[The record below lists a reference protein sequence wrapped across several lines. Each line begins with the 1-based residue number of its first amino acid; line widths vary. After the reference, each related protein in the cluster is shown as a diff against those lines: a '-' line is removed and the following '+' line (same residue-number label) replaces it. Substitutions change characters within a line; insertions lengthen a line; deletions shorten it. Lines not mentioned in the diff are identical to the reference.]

1 MKKYFMSVAALAG
14 MMSLAACSS
23 DDIVSPA
30 DNDVQTI
37 KIAVASTGDKSTRSR
52 DLNSEE
58 PGQNIESVA
67 VVIRNKATNAVV
79 YQKVIPNWNTD
90 KVSSIY
96 TDNGHGR
103 ECTLKLEGA
112 DRLNAGE
119 YTITAVGYTA
129 ADFKDN
135 TNTIESATKGKVVAG
150 NFTAEVAD
158 GKAAQEAFAGESSI
172 NLLEN
177 HAAINTS
184 VTLHRQVAG
193 YYGYFT
199 SIPVEVNSKKVT
211 NVRLVARSKNMKLT
225 YGNFNSS
232 FTTTTT
238 NSDIMYVVNGSEPTI
253 TKDAKFNGSADNDA
267 YTVYNIKVAEWFTQG
282 DMNNDGILDE
292 KDALTTKDG
301 KEGWTNALAAKG
313 YKTYQKGTIFA
324 GGFAVPFA
332 ATADATLE
340 LQLLDETGEI
350 LKSWTVAMATAQPT
364 GKGVDGV
371 DLTVPETAQNFSFFR
386 NHMYTLGKK
395 VDNTDKPGTTTPD
408 EPEPLDKSQSMIL
421 RVNDNWEVINRMTI
435 GD

>member
-1 MKKYFMSVAALAG
+1 MSVAALAG

-58 PGQNIESVA
+58 PAQNIENVA
-67 VVIRNKATNAVV
+67 VVIRDKANTVV
-79 YQKVIPNWNTD
+79 YQTIINDWDTKSKP
-90 KVSSIY
+90 Y

-103 ECTLKLEGA
+103 EYTLKLEK
-112 DRLNAGE
+112 DQRLNAGE

-135 TNTIESATKGKVVAG
+135 TNTIESATKGKVVPG
-150 NFTAEVAD
+150 NFTAEVPD
-158 GKAAQEAFAGESSI
+158 DKAAQEAFAGESSI
-172 NLLEN
+172 ELLEN

-199 SIPVEVNSKKVT
+199 SIPVEVNGKKVT
-211 NVRLVARSKNMKLT
+211 DVRLVARSKNMKLT

-232 FTTTTT
+232 FTTT
-238 NSDIMYVVNGSEPTI
+238 NKDIMYVVNGSEPATI
-253 TKDAKFNGSADNDA
+253 KDAKFKGSADNDA
-267 YTVYNIKVAEWFTQG
+267 YTLYNIKVAEWFTKS
-282 DMNNDGILDE
+282 DTNNDGILDE
-292 KDALTTKDG
+292 KDTN
-301 KEGWTNALAAKG
+301 WINALEAKG
-313 YKTYQKGTIFA
+313 YKTYQPGTIFA

-340 LQLLDETGEI
+340 LQLLDVSGEI
-350 LKSWTVAMATAQPT
+350 LKSWTVAMATAQSA
-364 GKGVDGV
+364 GQGVDGV
-371 DLTVPETAQNFSFFR
+371 ALTVPETTQNFSFFR

-395 VDNTDKPGTTTPD
+395 VDNTKDKPGTTTPD
-408 EPEPLDKSQSMIL
+408 QPEPLDKSQSMIL

>member
-1 MKKYFMSVAALAG
+1 MKKYFMSVAVLAG

-58 PGQNIESVA
+58 PAQNIENVA

-79 YQKVIPNWNTD
+79 YQTIINGWNT
-90 KVSSIY
+90 KSNIY

-103 ECTLKLEGA
+103 EYTLKLEK
-112 DRLNAGE
+112 DQRLNAGE

-129 ADFKDN
+129 DDFKS
-135 TNTIESATKGKVVAG
+135 NTIVDATKGNVAAG

-199 SIPVEVNSKKVT
+199 SIPVKVDNKVVT
-211 NVRLVARSKNMKLT
+211 DVRLVARSKNMKLT

-232 FTTTTT
+232 FTTT
-238 NSDIMYVVNGSEPTI
+238 NDKIMYVVNGSEPAT
-253 TKDAKFNGSADNDA
+253 TKDAKFNGSAENDA
-267 YTVYNIKVAEWFTQG
+267 YTVYNIKVTDWFTNS
-282 DMNNDGILDE
+282 DTNKDGILDE
-292 KDALTTKDG
+292 KDDWINPLKSKGYLTT
-301 KEGWTNALAAKG
+301 
-313 YKTYQKGTIFA
+313 QKGTIFA

-332 ATADATLE
+332 ATDAATLE
-340 LQLLDETGEI
+340 LQLLDASGEI

-364 GKGVDGV
+364 GQDVEKAT
-371 DLTVPETAQNFSFFR
+371 LPAETVQNFSFFR

>member
-58 PGQNIESVA
+58 PNQNIENVA
-67 VVIRNKATNAVV
+67 VVIRDKANTVV
-79 YQKVIPNWNTD
+79 YQKVITD
-90 KVSSIY
+90 WQTASNIY
-96 TDNGHGR
+96 TENGHGR
-103 ECTLKLEGA
+103 EYTLKLEK
-112 DRLNAGE
+112 DQRLNAGE

-129 ADFKDN
+129 GDFKS
-135 TNTIESATKGKVVAG
+135 NTIVDATKGNVAAG

-172 NLLEN
+172 KLLED
-177 HAAINTS
+177 HAAINPS

-211 NVRLVARSKNMKLT
+211 NVRLVARSKNTKLT
-225 YGNFNSS
+225 YGNFNSN
-232 FTTTTT
+232 FTTT
-238 NSDIMYVVNGSEPTI
+238 NSDVMYVVNGSEPAT
-253 TKDAKFNGSADNDA
+253 TKDAKFNGSADDDA
-267 YTVYNIKVAEWFTQG
+267 YTLYNIKVDDWFTKG
-282 DMNNDGILDE
+282 DTNNDGILDE
-292 KDALTTKDG
+292 KDTN
-301 KEGWTNALAAKG
+301 WTNALEGKG
-313 YKTYQKGTIFA
+313 YKTYQPGTIFA

-332 ATADATLE
+332 ATAAATLE
-340 LQLLDETGEI
+340 LQLLDASGEI
-350 LKSWTVAMATAQPT
+350 LKSWTVEMATAQSAGQDVDKVALPT
-364 GKGVDGV
+364 
-371 DLTVPETAQNFSFFR
+371 ETTQNFSFFR

-395 VDNTDKPGTTTPD
+395 VDNTDNKPGTTTPD
-408 EPEPLDKSQSMIL
+408 QPEPLDKSQSMIL

>member
-58 PGQNIESVA
+58 PNQNIENVA
-67 VVIRNKATNAVV
+67 VVIRNKATNTVV

-90 KVSSIY
+90 EVSSIY

-129 ADFKDN
+129 ADFKN
-135 TNTIESATKGKVVAG
+135 NTIENATGKVAG

-172 NLLEN
+172 NLLAD

-211 NVRLVARSKNMKLT
+211 DVRLVARSKNMKLT

-232 FTTTTT
+232 FTTT
-238 NSDIMYVVNGSEPTI
+238 NDKIMYVVNGSEPAT
-253 TKDAKFNGSADNDA
+253 TKDAKFNGSAENDA
-267 YTVYNIKVAEWFTQG
+267 YTVYNIKVADWFTTG
-282 DMNNDGILDE
+282 DTNKDGILDE
-292 KDALTTKDG
+292 KDD
-301 KEGWTNALAAKG
+301 WTNALAGKG
-313 YKTYQKGTIFA
+313 YLTYQPGTIFA

-332 ATADATLE
+332 ATDAATLE
-340 LQLLDETGEI
+340 LQLLDGTGEI
-350 LKSWTVAMATAQPT
+350 LKSWTVAMATPQPA
-364 GKGVDGV
+364 GQGVDGV
-371 DLTVPETAQNFSFFR
+371 ALTVPETAQNFSFFR

-395 VDNTDKPGTTTPD
+395 VDNTKDKPGTTTPD
-408 EPEPLDKSQSMIL
+408 QPEPLDKSQSMIL

>member
-58 PGQNIESVA
+58 PNQNIENVA

-79 YQKVIPNWNTD
+79 YHKIITNWNTD
-90 KVSSIY
+90 PVSSIY

-103 ECTLKLEGA
+103 QCTLKLEGA
-112 DRLNAGE
+112 DRLNAGK

-129 ADFKDN
+129 DDFKN
-135 TNTIESATKGKVVAG
+135 NTIESATTGVVAG
-150 NFTAEVAD
+150 NFTAEVAG

-172 NLLEN
+172 NLLAD

-199 SIPVEVNSKKVT
+199 SIPVEVNNKKVT
-211 NVRLVARSKNMKLT
+211 NVRLVARSKNTKLT

-232 FTTTTT
+232 FTTT
-238 NSDIMYVVNGSEPTI
+238 NDKIMYVVNGSEPAT
-253 TKDAKFNGSADNDA
+253 TKDAKFKGSADNDA
-267 YTVYNIKVAEWFTQG
+267 YTVYNIKVTDWFTQG
-282 DMNNDGILDE
+282 DTNKDGILDE
-292 KDALTTKDG
+292 KDD
-301 KEGWTNALAAKG
+301 WTNALAAKG
-313 YKTYQKGTIFA
+313 YLTYQKGTIFA

-332 ATADATLE
+332 ATDAATLE
-340 LQLLDETGEI
+340 LQLLDVNGDI
-350 LKSWTVAMATAQPT
+350 LKSWTVEMATAQQAGQDVEKAALP
-364 GKGVDGV
+364 VA
-371 DLTVPETAQNFSFFR
+371 ETTQNFSFFR

-395 VDNTDKPGTTTPD
+395 VDNTNDKPGTTPD
-408 EPEPLDKSQSMIL
+408 QPEPLDKSQSMIL

>member
-1 MKKYFMSVAALAG
+1 MKKFFMSVAALAG

-58 PGQNIESVA
+58 PAQKIENVA
-67 VVIRNKATNAVV
+67 VVIRDKATNTVV
-79 YQKVIPNWNTD
+79 YQTIINDWDTKSN
-90 KVSSIY
+90 IY

-103 ECTLKLEGA
+103 EYTLKLEK
-112 DRLNAGE
+112 DQRLNAGE

-129 ADFKDN
+129 GDFKS
-135 TNTIESATKGKVVAG
+135 NTIVDATKGNVAAG

-158 GKAAQEAFAGESSI
+158 VKAAQEAFAGESSI
-172 NLLEN
+172 KLLED
-177 HAAINTS
+177 HAAINPS

-199 SIPVEVNSKKVT
+199 SIPVEVNGKKVT
-211 NVRLVARSKNMKLT
+211 NVRLVARSKNTKLT

-232 FTTTTT
+232 FTTT
-238 NSDIMYVVNGSEPTI
+238 NDKIMYVVNGSEPAT
-253 TKDAKFNGSADNDA
+253 TKDAKFKGSADNDA
-267 YTVYNIKVAEWFTQG
+267 YTVYNIKVDAWFTHG

-292 KDALTTKDG
+292 KDALIKD
-301 KEGWTNALAAKG
+301 GWTNALADKG
-313 YKTYQKGTIFA
+313 YLTYQPGTIFA

-340 LQLLDETGEI
+340 LQLLDESDEI
-350 LKSWTVAMATAQPT
+350 LKSWTVAMATAQSA
-364 GKGVDGV
+364 GQGVDGV
-371 DLTVPETAQNFSFFR
+371 ALTVPETTQNFSFFR

-395 VDNTDKPGTTTPD
+395 VDNTKDKPGTTTPD
-408 EPEPLDKSQSMIL
+408 QPEPLDKSQSMIL

>member
-37 KIAVASTGDKSTRSR
+37 QIAVANTGDKATRGR

-58 PGQNIESVA
+58 PDQKIENVT
-67 VVIRNKATNAVV
+67 VVIRNKATNTVV
-79 YQKVIPNWNTD
+79 YQTIINDWDTKSKP
-90 KVSSIY
+90 Y
-96 TDNGHGR
+96 TENGHGR

-135 TNTIESATKGKVVAG
+135 TNTIESATKGKVVPG
-150 NFTAEVAD
+150 NFTAEVPD
-158 GKAAQEAFAGESSI
+158 DKAAQEAFAGESSI
-172 NLLEN
+172 KLLED

-199 SIPVEVNSKKVT
+199 SIPFKVNNKQVT
-211 NVRLVARSKNMKLT
+211 NVRLVARSKNTKLT

-232 FTTTTT
+232 FTTT
-238 NSDIMYVVNGSEPTI
+238 NNDIMYVVNGSEPATP
-253 TKDAKFNGSADNDA
+253 KDAKFNGSTENDA
-267 YTVYNIKVAEWFTQG
+267 YTVYNIKVTDWFTEG
-282 DMNNDGILDE
+282 DKNNDGILDE
-292 KDALTTKDG
+292 KDGGWKNVLKD
-301 KEGWTNALAAKG
+301 KG
-313 YKTYQKGTIFA
+313 YLTDQEGTIFA
-324 GGFAVPFA
+324 GGFAIPFA
-332 ATADATLE
+332 ATDAATLE
-340 LQLLDETGEI
+340 LQLLDVNGNI
-350 LKSWTVAMATAQPT
+350 LKAWPVKMAAAQSAGQDVEKAALSVT
-364 GKGVDGV
+364 
-371 DLTVPETAQNFSFFR
+371 ETEQNFSFFR

-395 VDNTDKPGTTTPD
+395 VDNKGSHTPGTNPN
-408 EPEPLDKSQSMIL
+408 EPEPLDKAQSIIL

>member
-58 PGQNIESVA
+58 PDQKIENVA
-67 VVIRNKATNAVV
+67 VVIRDKANTVV
-79 YQKVIPNWNTD
+79 YQRVITD
-90 KVSSIY
+90 WKTASSIY

-103 ECTLKLEGA
+103 EYTLKLEKGK
-112 DRLNAGE
+112 RLKAGE

-129 ADFKDN
+129 ADFKN
-135 TNTIESATKGKVVAG
+135 NTIVNATEGEFPG

-158 GKAAQEAFAGESSI
+158 NKAPQEAFAGESSI
-172 NLLEN
+172 KLLEDY
-177 HAAINTS
+177 AAINPS

-199 SIPVEVNSKKVT
+199 SIPVEVNGKKVT
-211 NVRLVARSKNMKLT
+211 NVRLVARSKNTKLT
-225 YGNFNSS
+225 YGNFNSN
-232 FTTTTT
+232 FTTT
-238 NSDIMYVVNGSEPTI
+238 NDKIMYVVNGSEPAT
-253 TKDAKFNGSADNDA
+253 TKDAKFNGSAENDA
-267 YTVYNIKVAEWFTQG
+267 YTVYNIKVDEWFTQG

-292 KDALTTKDG
+292 KDALIEG
-301 KEGWTNALAAKG
+301 GWTNALAKKG
-313 YKTYQKGTIFA
+313 YLTTQKGTIFA

-332 ATADATLE
+332 ATTAATLE
-340 LQLLDETGEI
+340 LQLLDASGEI
-350 LKSWTVAMATAQPT
+350 LKSWTVAMATPQPT
-364 GKGVDGV
+364 GQGVDGV
-371 DLTVPETAQNFSFFR
+371 ALTVPETVQNFSFFR

-421 RVNDNWEVINRMTI
+421 RVNENWEVINRMTI

>member
-58 PGQNIESVA
+58 PNQDIENVA

-79 YQKVIPNWNTD
+79 YQKVITNWNTD
-90 KVSSIY
+90 PVSSIY

-129 ADFKDN
+129 ADFKNN

-150 NFTAEVAD
+150 NFTAEVPD
-158 GKAAQEAFAGESSI
+158 DKAAQEAFAGESSI
-172 NLLEN
+172 NLLAD

-232 FTTTTT
+232 FTTT
-238 NSDIMYVVNGSEPTI
+238 NSDIMYVVNGSEAAT
-253 TKDAKFNGSADNDA
+253 TKDAKFKGSTDNDA
-267 YTVYNIKVAEWFTQG
+267 YTLYNIKVAVWFTQG
-282 DMNNDGILDE
+282 DTNKDGILDE
-292 KDALTTKDG
+292 KDN
-301 KEGWTNALAAKG
+301 GWTNALADKG
-313 YKTYQKGTIFA
+313 YLTYQPGTIFA

-340 LQLLDETGEI
+340 LQLLDVSGEI
-350 LKSWTVAMATAQPT
+350 LKSWTVAMAAAQTAGQD
-364 GKGVDGV
+364 VDKV
-371 DLTVPETAQNFSFFR
+371 ALTVPETAQNFSFFR

-395 VDNTDKPGTTTPD
+395 VDNTKDKPGTTTPD
-408 EPEPLDKSQSMIL
+408 QPEPLDKSQSMIL

>member
-1 MKKYFMSVAALAG
+1 MKKYFMSVAVLAG

-37 KIAVASTGDKSTRSR
+37 QISVASTGDKATRGR

-58 PGQNIESVA
+58 PDQKIENVA
-67 VVIRNKATNAVV
+67 VVIRNKATNTVV
-79 YQKVIPNWNTD
+79 YQTIINDWDTKSKP
-90 KVSSIY
+90 Y

-135 TNTIESATKGKVVAG
+135 TNTIESATKGKVVPG

-172 NLLEN
+172 KLLED
-177 HAAINTS
+177 HAAINPS

-211 NVRLVARSKNMKLT
+211 DVRLVARSKNMKLT

-232 FTTTTT
+232 FTTT
-238 NSDIMYVVNGSEPTI
+238 NSDIMYVVNGSEPAT
-253 TKDAKFNGSADNDA
+253 TKDAKFNGSTDNDA
-267 YTVYNIKVAEWFTQG
+267 YTVYNIKVVDWFPKG
-282 DMNNDGILDE
+282 DRNNDGILDE
-292 KDALTTKDG
+292 KDALTEEDWVNPL
-301 KEGWTNALAAKG
+301 ESKG

-332 ATADATLE
+332 AVDAATLE
-340 LQLLDETGEI
+340 LQLLDVSGEI

-371 DLTVPETAQNFSFFR
+371 ALTVPETTQNFSFFR

-395 VDNTDKPGTTTPD
+395 VDNTNNKPGTTTPD
-408 EPEPLDKSQSMIL
+408 QPEPLDKSQSMIL

>member
-1 MKKYFMSVAALAG
+1 MSVAALAG

-58 PGQNIESVA
+58 PGQNIENVA
-67 VVIRNKATNAVV
+67 VVIRNKKTNEVV

-90 KVSSIY
+90 KVSSVY

-112 DRLNAGE
+112 ERLNAGE

-129 ADFKDN
+129 ADFKN
-135 TNTIESATKGKVVAG
+135 ETNTIESATKGKVVAG
-150 NFTAEVAD
+150 NFTAEVPD
-158 GKAAQEAFAGESSI
+158 DKAAQEAFAGESSI

-199 SIPVEVNSKKVT
+199 SIPVKVNNKTVT
-211 NVRLVARSKNMKLT
+211 NVRLVARSKNTKLT
-225 YGNFNSS
+225 YGNFNSN
-232 FTTTTT
+232 FTTT
-238 NSDIMYVVNGSEPTI
+238 NDKIMYVVNGSEPAT
-253 TKDAKFNGSADNDA
+253 TKDAKFNGSAENDA
-267 YTVYNIKVAEWFTQG
+267 YTVYNIKVDEWFTKG
-282 DMNNDGILDE
+282 DTNNDGILDE
-292 KDALTTKDG
+292 KDALTKDG
-301 KEGWTNALAAKG
+301 KEAWINPLKSKG
-313 YKTYQKGTIFA
+313 YKTYQPGTIFA

-332 ATADATLE
+332 AVDAATLE
-340 LQLLDETGEI
+340 LQLLDASGEI
-350 LKSWTVAMATAQPT
+350 LKSWTVEMATAQPA
-364 GKGVDGV
+364 GQDVDKV
-371 DLTVPETAQNFSFFR
+371 ALPAETTQNFSFFR

-395 VDNTDKPGTTTPD
+395 VDNIDNKPGTTTPD

>member
-1 MKKYFMSVAALAG
+1 MSVAALAG

-58 PGQNIESVA
+58 PGQNIENVA
-67 VVIRNKATNAVV
+67 VVIRDKANTVV
-79 YQKVIPNWNTD
+79 YQKVITD
-90 KVSSIY
+90 WKAASSIY

-103 ECTLKLEGA
+103 EYTLKLEK
-112 DRLNAGE
+112 DQRLKAGE

-129 ADFKDN
+129 GDFKS
-135 TNTIESATKGKVVAG
+135 NTIVDATKGKIAAG
-150 NFTAEVAD
+150 NFTAEEAD
-158 GKAAQEAFAGESSI
+158 NNAPQEAFAGESSI
-172 NLLEN
+172 KLLED
-177 HAAINTS
+177 HEGINPS

-211 NVRLVARSKNMKLT
+211 NVRLVARSKNTKLT
-225 YGNFNSS
+225 YGNFNSN
-232 FTTTTT
+232 FTTT
-238 NSDIMYVVNGSEPTI
+238 NNDVMYVVNGSEPAT

-267 YTVYNIKVAEWFTQG
+267 YTVYNIKVDEWFTNG
-282 DMNNDGILDE
+282 DTNNDGILDE
-292 KDALTTKDG
+292 KD
-301 KEGWTNALAAKG
+301 EGWKNPLTAKG
-313 YKTYQKGTIFA
+313 YKTYQPGTIFA

-340 LQLLDETGEI
+340 LQLLDVSGEI
-350 LKSWTVAMATAQPT
+350 LKSWTVAMAAAQPN
-364 GKGVDGV
+364 GQGVDGV
-371 DLTVPETAQNFSFFR
+371 ALTVPETAQNFSFFR

-408 EPEPLDKSQSMIL
+408 QPEPLDKSQSMIL

>member
-58 PGQNIESVA
+58 PAQDIENVA
-67 VVIRNKATNAVV
+67 VVIRDKATNTVV
-79 YQKVIPNWNTD
+79 YQTIINGWNT
-90 KVSSIY
+90 KSNLY

-103 ECTLKLEGA
+103 EYTLKLEK
-112 DRLNAGE
+112 DQRLNAGE

-135 TNTIESATKGKVVAG
+135 TNTIESATKGKVVPG
-150 NFTAEVAD
+150 NFTAEVPD
-158 GKAAQEAFAGESSI
+158 DKAAQEAFAGESSI

-211 NVRLVARSKNMKLT
+211 DVRLVARSKNMKLT

-232 FTTTTT
+232 FTTT
-238 NSDIMYVVNGSEPTI
+238 NSDIMYVVNGSEPAT
-253 TKDAKFNGSADNDA
+253 TKDAKFNGSTDNDA
-267 YTVYNIKVAEWFTQG
+267 YTVYNIKVVDWFPKG
-282 DMNNDGILDE
+282 DRNNDGILDE
-292 KDALTTKDG
+292 KDALTEEDWINPL
-301 KEGWTNALAAKG
+301 EPKG

-332 ATADATLE
+332 AVDAATLE
-340 LQLLDETGEI
+340 LQLLDASGEI
-350 LKSWTVAMATAQPT
+350 LKSWTVEMATAQPT

-371 DLTVPETAQNFSFFR
+371 ALTVPETTQNFSFFR

-395 VDNTDKPGTTTPD
+395 VDNTNNKPGTTTPD
-408 EPEPLDKSQSMIL
+408 QPEPLDKSQSMIL

>member
-1 MKKYFMSVAALAG
+1 MKKSFMSVAALAG

-37 KIAVASTGDKSTRSR
+37 QIAVASTGDKATRGR

-58 PGQNIESVA
+58 PGQKIESVT
-67 VVIRNKATNAVV
+67 VVIRNKKTNAVV
-79 YQKVIPNWNTD
+79 YKGDISKWNT
-90 KVSSIY
+90 VSKPY
-96 TDNGHGR
+96 TDNGHGC

-129 ADFKDN
+129 TDFK
-135 TNTIESATKGKVVAG
+135 TNTIVDAKKGEVATG
-150 NFTAEVAD
+150 NFYAEVAD
-158 GKAAQEAFAGESSI
+158 GNAAQEAFAGESSI
-172 NLLEN
+172 KLDAN

-199 SIPVEVNSKKVT
+199 SIPVKVDNKEVT

-225 YGNFNSS
+225 YGNFNSG
-232 FTTTTT
+232 FTTT
-238 NSDIMYVVNGSEPTI
+238 NQDIMYVVNGSVPAT
-253 TKDAKFNGSADNDA
+253 TKDAKFKGSTDNDA
-267 YTVYNIKVAEWFTQG
+267 YTVYNIKVTDWFHNG
-282 DMNNDGILDE
+282 DKNNDGILDE
-292 KDALTTKDG
+292 KDALTEED
-301 KEGWTNALAAKG
+301 WTNALKAKG
-313 YKTYQKGTIFA
+313 YLTDQRGTIFA
-324 GGFAVPFA
+324 GGFAIPFA
-332 ATADATLE
+332 ATNAATLE
-340 LQLLDETGEI
+340 LQLLDANGDI
-350 LKSWTVAMATAQPT
+350 LKAWPVKMATAQPA
-364 GKGVDGV
+364 GKDVEGA
-371 DLTVPETAQNFSFFR
+371 DLSVTETEQNFSFFR

-395 VDNTDKPGTTTPD
+395 MDNKDSHPGTNPN
-408 EPEPLDKSQSMIL
+408 EPEPLDKAQSIIL

>member
-23 DDIVSPA
+23 DDIISPA

-52 DLNSEE
+52 ELNSEE
-58 PGQNIESVA
+58 PNQNIENVA
-67 VVIRNKATNAVV
+67 VVIRNKANTVV
-79 YQKVIPNWNTD
+79 YHKIINNWNTA
-90 KVSSIY
+90 SSIY

-129 ADFKDN
+129 EDFKN
-135 TNTIESATKGKVVAG
+135 NTIESATTGEVAG

-172 NLLEN
+172 NLLAD

-199 SIPVEVNSKKVT
+199 SIPVKVDNKVVT
-211 NVRLVARSKNMKLT
+211 DVRLVARSKNTKLT
-225 YGNFNSS
+225 YGNFNSK
-232 FTTTTT
+232 FTTT
-238 NSDIMYVVNGSEPTI
+238 NNNIMYVVNGSEPAT
-253 TKDAKFNGSADNDA
+253 TKDAKFKGSADNDA
-267 YTVYNIKVAEWFTQG
+267 YTVYNIKVADWFTQG

-292 KDALTTKDG
+292 KDALMTTKDG
-301 KEGWTNALAAKG
+301 KEGWTNALESKG

-340 LQLLDETGEI
+340 LQLLDASGEI
-350 LKSWTVAMATAQPT
+350 LKSWTVEMATAQSA
-364 GKGVDGV
+364 GQGVDGV
-371 DLTVPETAQNFSFFR
+371 ALTVPETAQNFSFFR

-395 VDNTDKPGTTTPD
+395 VDNTTTPGTTPD
-408 EPEPLDKSQSMIL
+408 QPEPLDKSQSMIL

>member
-23 DDIVSPA
+23 DDIVSSA

-52 DLNSEE
+52 ELNSEE
-58 PGQNIESVA
+58 PNQNIENVA

-79 YQKVIPNWNTD
+79 YHKVIANWNTD

-129 ADFKDN
+129 ADFKN
-135 TNTIESATKGKVVAG
+135 NTIESATGVAAG

-172 NLLEN
+172 NLLAD

-199 SIPVEVNSKKVT
+199 SIPVKVDNKEVT

-232 FTTTTT
+232 FTTT
-238 NSDIMYVVNGSEPTI
+238 NSDIMYVVNGSEAAT
-253 TKDAKFNGSADNDA
+253 TKDAKFNGSTDNDA
-267 YTVYNIKVAEWFTQG
+267 YTVYNIKVADWFTTG
-282 DMNNDGILDE
+282 DTNKDGILDE
-292 KDALTTKDG
+292 KDD
-301 KEGWTNALAAKG
+301 WTNALAAKG
-313 YKTYQKGTIFA
+313 YLTYQKGTIFA
-324 GGFAVPFA
+324 GGFAIPFA
-332 ATADATLE
+332 AADAATLE
-340 LQLLDETGEI
+340 LQLLDVNGDI
-350 LKSWTVAMATAQPT
+350 LKAWTVAMATAQPAGQDVEKAT
-364 GKGVDGV
+364 LPVA
-371 DLTVPETAQNFSFFR
+371 ETAQNFSFFR

-395 VDNTDKPGTTTPD
+395 MDNTTTPGTTPD
-408 EPEPLDKSQSMIL
+408 QPEPLDKSQSMIL

>member
-37 KIAVASTGDKSTRSR
+37 QIAVASTGDKSTRSR

-58 PGQNIESVA
+58 PDQKIESVT

-79 YQKVIPNWNTD
+79 YKGDIPKWNT
-90 KVSSIY
+90 VSSTY

-103 ECTLKLEGA
+103 KYTLKLEGA

-129 ADFKDN
+129 DDFK
-135 TNTIESATKGKVVAG
+135 TNTIVDAKKGEVAAG
-150 NFTAEVAD
+150 NFSAEVAD
-158 GKAAQEAFAGESSI
+158 DKAAQEAFAGESSI
-172 NLLEN
+172 SLLEN

-199 SIPVEVNSKKVT
+199 SIPVEVNGKTVT
-211 NVRLVARSKNMKLT
+211 DVRLVARSKNMKLT

-232 FTTTTT
+232 FTTT
-238 NSDIMYVVNGSEPTI
+238 NKDIMYVVNGSEPATI
-253 TKDAKFNGSADNDA
+253 KDAKFKGSADNDA
-267 YTVYNIKVAEWFTQG
+267 YTLYNIKVAEWFTKG
-282 DMNNDGILDE
+282 DTNNDGILDE
-292 KDALTTKDG
+292 KDVLTKDG
-301 KEGWTNALAAKG
+301 EEAWINPLKSKG
-313 YKTYQKGTIFA
+313 YLTTQKGTIFA

-332 ATADATLE
+332 ATDAATLE
-340 LQLLDETGEI
+340 LQLLDASGEI
-350 LKSWTVAMATAQPT
+350 LKSWTVEMATAQPT

-371 DLTVPETAQNFSFFR
+371 ALTVPETTQNFSFFR

-395 VDNTDKPGTTTPD
+395 VDNTDKPGTD
-408 EPEPLDKSQSMIL
+408 RKS
-421 RVNDNWEVINRMTI
+421 VV
-435 GD
+435 

>member
-1 MKKYFMSVAALAG
+1 MKKFFMSVAALAG

-37 KIAVASTGDKSTRSR
+37 KIAVASTGDKATRGR
-52 DLNSEE
+52 ELNSEE
-58 PGQNIESVA
+58 PAQDIENVA

-79 YQKVIPNWNTD
+79 YQTIINGWGTK
-90 KVSSIY
+90 SSPY

-103 ECTLKLEGA
+103 EYTLKLEGTN
-112 DRLNAGE
+112 RLNAGE

-129 ADFKDN
+129 DDFKNN
-135 TNTIESATKGKVVAG
+135 TVVDATTGVVAAG
-150 NFTAEVAD
+150 NFSAEVAD

-172 NLLEN
+172 DLDVN

-199 SIPVEVNSKKVT
+199 SIPVKENGKEVT
-211 NVRLVARSKNMKLT
+211 NVRLVARSKNTKLT

-232 FTTTTT
+232 FTTT
-238 NSDIMYVVNGSEPTI
+238 NNNIMYVVNGSVAATP
-253 TKDAKFNGSADNDA
+253 DAKFNGSAADDA
-267 YTVYNIKVAEWFTQG
+267 YTVYNIKVADWFPQG
-282 DMNNDGILDE
+282 DTNKDGILDE
-292 KDALTTKDG
+292 KD
-301 KEGWTNALAAKG
+301 EGWNNALQAKG
-313 YKTYQKGTIFA
+313 YLTYQEGTIFA

-332 ATADATLE
+332 ATNAATLE
-340 LQLLDETGEI
+340 LQLLDVDGNI
-350 LKSWTVAMATAQPT
+350 LKAWTVEMAAAQSA
-364 GKGVDGV
+364 GQNVDGGT
-371 DLTVPETAQNFSFFR
+371 LPETETTQNFSFFR

-395 VDNTDKPGTTTPD
+395 VDNTTTPGTTPD
-408 EPEPLDKSQSMIL
+408 EPEPLNKSQNIIL

>member
-1 MKKYFMSVAALAG
+1 MSVAALAG

-67 VVIRNKATNAVV
+67 VVIRNKKTNEVV
-79 YQKVIPNWNTD
+79 YHKIIANWNTD

-112 DRLNAGE
+112 ERLNAGE

-129 ADFKDN
+129 ADFKN
-135 TNTIESATKGKVVAG
+135 NTIESATGVAAG

-199 SIPVEVNSKKVT
+199 SIPVKVDNKEVT

-225 YGNFNSS
+225 YGNFNSN
-232 FTTTTT
+232 FTTT
-238 NSDIMYVVNGSEPTI
+238 NSDIMYVVNGSEAATI
-253 TKDAKFNGSADNDA
+253 KDAKFKGSADNDA
-267 YTVYNIKVAEWFTQG
+267 YTVYNIKVTDWFTKG
-282 DMNNDGILDE
+282 DTNKDGILDE
-292 KDALTTKDG
+292 KDTN
-301 KEGWTNALAAKG
+301 WTNALEGKG
-313 YKTYQKGTIFA
+313 YKTYQPGTIFA

-332 ATADATLE
+332 ATAAATLE
-340 LQLLDETGEI
+340 LQLLDASGEI
-350 LKSWTVAMATAQPT
+350 LKSWTVEMATAQSAGQDVEKAALP
-364 GKGVDGV
+364 VA
-371 DLTVPETAQNFSFFR
+371 ETTQNFSFFR

-395 VDNTDKPGTTTPD
+395 VDNTDNKPGTTTPD
-408 EPEPLDKSQSMIL
+408 QPEPLDKSQSMIL

>member
-52 DLNSEE
+52 YLNSEE
-58 PGQNIESVA
+58 PDQKIENVA
-67 VVIRNKATNAVV
+67 VVIRDKANTVV
-79 YQKVIPNWNTD
+79 YQTIINDWGTKSN
-90 KVSSIY
+90 IY

-103 ECTLKLEGA
+103 EYTLKLEKGQ
-112 DRLNAGE
+112 RLKAGE
-119 YTITAVGYTA
+119 YTITAVGYSA
-129 ADFKDN
+129 ADFKN
-135 TNTIESATKGKVVAG
+135 NTIVNATEGEFPG

-158 GKAAQEAFAGESSI
+158 NKAPQEAFAGESSI
-172 NLLEN
+172 KLLEDY
-177 HAAINTS
+177 AAINPS

-199 SIPVEVNSKKVT
+199 SIPVKVNNKTVT
-211 NVRLVARSKNMKLT
+211 DVRLVARSKNTKLT
-225 YGNFNSS
+225 YGNFNSN
-232 FTTTTT
+232 FTTT
-238 NSDIMYVVNGSEPTI
+238 NDKIMYVVNGSEPAT
-253 TKDAKFNGSADNDA
+253 TKDAKFKGSADNDA
-267 YTVYNIKVAEWFTQG
+267 YTLYNIKVAEWFTEG
-282 DMNNDGILDE
+282 DTNNDGILDE
-292 KDALTTKDG
+292 KDVLTKDG
-301 KEGWTNALAAKG
+301 KEAWTNPLKSKG
-313 YKTYQKGTIFA
+313 YLTTQKGTIFA

-332 ATADATLE
+332 ATDAATLE
-340 LQLLDETGEI
+340 LQLLDESGEI
-350 LKSWTVAMATAQPT
+350 LKSWTVAMATPQPA
-364 GKGVDGV
+364 GQGVDGV
-371 DLTVPETAQNFSFFR
+371 ALTVPETAQNFSFFR

>member
-1 MKKYFMSVAALAG
+1 MSVAALAG

-37 KIAVASTGDKSTRSR
+37 KIAVASTGDKATRGR

-58 PGQNIESVA
+58 PDQKIENVT

-79 YQKVIPNWNTD
+79 YNETINDWNT
-90 KVSSIY
+90 KSSSY

-103 ECTLKLEGA
+103 EYTLKLEA
-112 DRLNAGE
+112 AKRLNAGE

-129 ADFKDN
+129 TDFKN
-135 TNTIESATKGKVVAG
+135 NTIVNATGEVAG
-150 NFTAEVAD
+150 NFSAEVAD
-158 GKAAQEAFAGESSI
+158 DKAAQEAFAGESSI
-172 NLLEN
+172 NLDVD

-199 SIPVEVNSKKVT
+199 SIPFKVNNKQVT
-211 NVRLVARSKNMKLT
+211 NVRLVARSKNTKLT

-232 FTTTTT
+232 FTTT
-238 NSDIMYVVNGSEPTI
+238 NDHIMYVVNGSEAAT
-253 TKDAKFNGSADNDA
+253 TKDAKFNGSAENDA
-267 YTVYNIKVAEWFTQG
+267 YTVYNIKVTDWFTEG
-282 DMNNDGILDE
+282 DKNNDGILDE
-292 KDALTTKDG
+292 KDGGWKNVLKD
-301 KEGWTNALAAKG
+301 KG
-313 YKTYQKGTIFA
+313 YLTDQEGTIFA
-324 GGFAVPFA
+324 GGFAIPFA
-332 ATADATLE
+332 ATDAATLE
-340 LQLLDETGEI
+340 LQLLDVSGEI
-350 LKSWTVAMATAQPT
+350 LKAWPVKMATPQPAGQNVEGT
-364 GKGVDGV
+364 ALSV
-371 DLTVPETAQNFSFFR
+371 TETEQNFSFFR

-395 VDNTDKPGTTTPD
+395 MDNKDSHPGTNPN
-408 EPEPLDKSQSMIL
+408 EPEPLDKAQSIIL

>member
-1 MKKYFMSVAALAG
+1 MSVAALAG

-58 PGQNIESVA
+58 PGQNIENVA
-67 VVIRNKATNAVV
+67 VVIRDKANTVV
-79 YQKVIPNWNTD
+79 YQTIINDWNT
-90 KVSSIY
+90 KSSIY

-103 ECTLKLEGA
+103 ECTLKLEGN

-119 YTITAVGYTA
+119 YTITAVGYTVD
-129 ADFKDN
+129 DFKN
-135 TNTIESATKGKVVAG
+135 NTIESATTGVVAG

-199 SIPVEVNSKKVT
+199 SIPFEVNSKKVT
-211 NVRLVARSKNMKLT
+211 DVRLVARSKNTKLT

-232 FTTTTT
+232 FTTT
-238 NSDIMYVVNGSEPTI
+238 NSDIMYVVNGSEPAT
-253 TKDAKFNGSADNDA
+253 TKDAKFNGSTENDA
-267 YTVYNIKVAEWFTQG
+267 YTIYNIKVADWFAHG

-292 KDALTTKDG
+292 KDALMTTKDG
-301 KEGWTNALAAKG
+301 KEGWTNALESKG

-332 ATADATLE
+332 ATTAATLE
-340 LQLLDETGEI
+340 LQLLDASGEI
-350 LKSWTVAMATAQPT
+350 LKSWTVAMATAQHD
-364 GKGVDGV
+364 GQGVDGV
-371 DLTVPETAQNFSFFR
+371 ALTVPETTQNFSFFR

-395 VDNTDKPGTTTPD
+395 MDNTTTPGTTPD
-408 EPEPLDKSQSMIL
+408 QPEPLDKSQSMIL

>member
-37 KIAVASTGDKSTRSR
+37 KIAVASTGDKSMRSR

-58 PGQNIESVA
+58 PAQKIENVA
-67 VVIRNKATNAVV
+67 VVIRDKATNTVV
-79 YQKVIPNWNTD
+79 YQTIINDWDTKSKP
-90 KVSSIY
+90 Y

-135 TNTIESATKGKVVAG
+135 TNTIESATKGKVVPG
-150 NFTAEVAD
+150 NFTAEVPD
-158 GKAAQEAFAGESSI
+158 DKAAQEAFAGESSI
-172 NLLEN
+172 KLLED
-177 HAAINTS
+177 HAAINPS

-211 NVRLVARSKNMKLT
+211 DVRLVARSKNMKLT

-232 FTTTTT
+232 FTTT
-238 NSDIMYVVNGSEPTI
+238 NKDIMYVVNGSEPAT
-253 TKDAKFNGSADNDA
+253 TKDAKFKGSADNDA
-267 YTVYNIKVAEWFTQG
+267 YTLYNIKVTEWFTKG
-282 DMNNDGILDE
+282 DTNKDGILDE
-292 KDALTTKDG
+292 KDTN
-301 KEGWTNALAAKG
+301 WTNPLEPNG
-313 YKTYQKGTIFA
+313 YKTYQPGTIFA
-324 GGFAVPFA
+324 GGFAVPFT
-332 ATADATLE
+332 ATDAATLE
-340 LQLLDETGEI
+340 LQLLDESGEI
-350 LKSWTVAMATAQPT
+350 LKSWTVAMATPQPA
-364 GKGVDGV
+364 GQGVDGV
-371 DLTVPETAQNFSFFR
+371 ALTVPETAQNFSFFR

-395 VDNTDKPGTTTPD
+395 VDNTNNKPGTTTPD
-408 EPEPLDKSQSMIL
+408 QPEPLDKSQSMIL
-421 RVNDNWEVINRMTI
+421 CVNDNWEVINRMTI

>member
-1 MKKYFMSVAALAG
+1 MKKYFMSVAALAS

-58 PGQNIESVA
+58 PGQNIENVA

-79 YQKVIPNWNTD
+79 YQKVITNWNTD
-90 KVSSIY
+90 PVSKPY
-96 TDNGHGR
+96 TENGHGR
-103 ECTLKLEGA
+103 ECTLKLEKGQ
-112 DRLNAGE
+112 RLNAGE

-135 TNTIESATKGKVVAG
+135 TNTIESATMGKVVPG
-150 NFTAEVAD
+150 NFTAEVPD
-158 GKAAQEAFAGESSI
+158 DKAAQEAFAGESSI

-199 SIPVEVNSKKVT
+199 SIPVEVNGKKVT
-211 NVRLVARSKNMKLT
+211 DVRLVARSKNMKLT
-225 YGNFNSS
+225 YGNFNSN
-232 FTTTTT
+232 FTTT
-238 NSDIMYVVNGSEPTI
+238 NDKIMYVVNGSEPAT
-253 TKDAKFNGSADNDA
+253 TKDAKFNGSAENDA
-267 YTVYNIKVAEWFTQG
+267 YTVYNIKVTDWFTNS
-282 DMNNDGILDE
+282 DTNKDGILDE
-292 KDALTTKDG
+292 KDDWINPLKSKGYLTT
-301 KEGWTNALAAKG
+301 
-313 YKTYQKGTIFA
+313 QKGTIFA

-332 ATADATLE
+332 ATDAATLE
-340 LQLLDETGEI
+340 LQLLDASGEI
-350 LKSWTVAMATAQPT
+350 LKSWMVAMATAQPT
-364 GKGVDGV
+364 GQDVEKAK
-371 DLTVPETAQNFSFFR
+371 LPAETVQNFSFFR

>member
-58 PGQNIESVA
+58 PAQNIENVA

-129 ADFKDN
+129 ADFN
-135 TNTIESATKGKVVAG
+135 TNPIESATKGKVVAG

-172 NLLEN
+172 NLLED

-211 NVRLVARSKNMKLT
+211 NVRLVARSKNTKLT

-232 FTTTTT
+232 FTTT
-238 NSDIMYVVNGSEPTI
+238 NDKIMYVVNGSEAAT

-267 YTVYNIKVAEWFTQG
+267 YTVYNIKVADWFTQG
-282 DMNNDGILDE
+282 DTNKDGILDE
-292 KDALTTKDG
+292 KDALIKD
-301 KEGWTNALAAKG
+301 GWTNPLESKG

-340 LQLLDETGEI
+340 LQLLDASGEI
-350 LKSWTVAMATAQPT
+350 LKSWTVAMAAAQHD
-364 GKGVDGV
+364 GQGVDGV
-371 DLTVPETAQNFSFFR
+371 ALPTETTQNFSFFR

>member
-1 MKKYFMSVAALAG
+1 MKKFFMSVAALAG

-37 KIAVASTGDKSTRSR
+37 QIAVASTGDKATRGR

-58 PGQNIESVA
+58 PDQKIESVT

-79 YQKVIPNWNTD
+79 YKGDIPKWNT
-90 KVSSIY
+90 VSSTY

-103 ECTLKLEGA
+103 KYTLKLEGA

-129 ADFKDN
+129 TDFK
-135 TNTIESATKGKVVAG
+135 TNTIVDAKKGEVVAG
-150 NFTAEVAD
+150 NFTAEVPD
-158 GKAAQEAFAGESSI
+158 GNAAQEAFAGESSI
-172 NLLEN
+172 KLDVN

-199 SIPVEVNSKKVT
+199 SIPVKVDNKEVT

-232 FTTTTT
+232 FTTT
-238 NSDIMYVVNGSEPTI
+238 NNDIMYVVNGSEPATP
-253 TKDAKFNGSADNDA
+253 KDAKFNGSAENDA
-267 YTVYNIKVAEWFTQG
+267 YTVYNIKVTDWFTKG
-282 DMNNDGILDE
+282 DTNNDGILDE
-292 KDALTTKDG
+292 KDALTEG
-301 KEGWTNALAAKG
+301 GWTNALAKKG
-313 YKTYQKGTIFA
+313 YLTYQPGTIFA

-332 ATADATLE
+332 ATDAATLE
-340 LQLLDETGEI
+340 LQLLDESGEI
-350 LKSWTVAMATAQPT
+350 LKSWTVAMATLQPA
-364 GKGVDGV
+364 GQGVDGV
-371 DLTVPETAQNFSFFR
+371 ALTVPEAVQNISFFR

-408 EPEPLDKSQSMIL
+408 EPEPLDKLQSMIL

>member
-1 MKKYFMSVAALAG
+1 MKKFFMSVAALAG

-37 KIAVASTGDKSTRSR
+37 QIAVASTGDKATRGR

-58 PGQNIESVA
+58 PDQKIESVT

-79 YQKVIPNWNTD
+79 YKGDIPKWNT
-90 KVSSIY
+90 VSSTY

-103 ECTLKLEGA
+103 KYTLKLEGA

-129 ADFKDN
+129 DDFK
-135 TNTIESATKGKVVAG
+135 TNTIVDAKKGEVAAG

-172 NLLEN
+172 KLLED
-177 HAAINTS
+177 HAAINPS

-211 NVRLVARSKNMKLT
+211 DVRLVARSKNMKLT

-232 FTTTTT
+232 FTTT
-238 NSDIMYVVNGSEPTI
+238 NKDIMYVVNGSEPAT
-253 TKDAKFNGSADNDA
+253 TKDAKFKGSADNDA
-267 YTVYNIKVAEWFTQG
+267 YTLYNIKVTKWFTKG
-282 DMNNDGILDE
+282 DTNKDGILDE
-292 KDALTTKDG
+292 KDTN
-301 KEGWTNALAAKG
+301 WTNPLEPNG
-313 YKTYQKGTIFA
+313 YKTYQPGTIFA

-332 ATADATLE
+332 ATDAATLE
-340 LQLLDETGEI
+340 LQLLDESGEI
-350 LKSWTVAMATAQPT
+350 LKSWTVAMATPQPA
-364 GKGVDGV
+364 GQGVDGV
-371 DLTVPETAQNFSFFR
+371 ALTVPETAQNFSFFR

-395 VDNTDKPGTTTPD
+395 VDNTNNKPGTTTPD
-408 EPEPLDKSQSMIL
+408 QPEPLDKSQSMIL

>member
-1 MKKYFMSVAALAG
+1 MKKYFMSVAALAS

-58 PGQNIESVA
+58 PGQNIENVA

-79 YQKVIPNWNTD
+79 YQKVITNWNTD
-90 KVSSIY
+90 PVSKPY
-96 TDNGHGR
+96 TENGHGR
-103 ECTLKLEGA
+103 ECTLKLEK
-112 DRLNAGE
+112 DQRLNAGE

-135 TNTIESATKGKVVAG
+135 TNTIESATMGKVVLG
-150 NFTAEVAD
+150 NFTAEVPD
-158 GKAAQEAFAGESSI
+158 DKAAQEAFAGESSI

-199 SIPVEVNSKKVT
+199 SIPVEVNGKKVT
-211 NVRLVARSKNMKLT
+211 DVRLVARSKNMKLT
-225 YGNFNSS
+225 YGNFNSN
-232 FTTTTT
+232 FTTT
-238 NSDIMYVVNGSEPTI
+238 NDKIMYVVNGSEPAT
-253 TKDAKFNGSADNDA
+253 TKDAKFNGSAENDA
-267 YTVYNIKVAEWFTQG
+267 YTVYNIKVTDWFTNS
-282 DMNNDGILDE
+282 DTNKDGILDE
-292 KDALTTKDG
+292 KDDWINPLKSKGYLTT
-301 KEGWTNALAAKG
+301 
-313 YKTYQKGTIFA
+313 QKGTIFA

-332 ATADATLE
+332 ATDAATLE
-340 LQLLDETGEI
+340 LQLLDASGEI

-364 GKGVDGV
+364 GQDVEKAK
-371 DLTVPETAQNFSFFR
+371 LPAETVQNFSFFR

>member
-58 PGQNIESVA
+58 PNQNIENVA
-67 VVIRNKATNAVV
+67 VVIRDKANTVV
-79 YQKVIPNWNTD
+79 YQKVITD
-90 KVSSIY
+90 WQTASNIY
-96 TDNGHGR
+96 TENGHGR
-103 ECTLKLEGA
+103 EYTLKLEK
-112 DRLNAGE
+112 DQRLNAGE

-129 ADFKDN
+129 GDFKS
-135 TNTIESATKGKVVAG
+135 NTIVDATKGNVAAG

-172 NLLEN
+172 KLLED
-177 HAAINTS
+177 HAAINPS

-211 NVRLVARSKNMKLT
+211 DVRLVARSKNTKLT
-225 YGNFNSS
+225 YGNFNSN
-232 FTTTTT
+232 FTTM
-238 NSDIMYVVNGSEPTI
+238 NSDVMYVVNGSEPAT
-253 TKDAKFNGSADNDA
+253 TKDAKFNGSADDDA
-267 YTVYNIKVAEWFTQG
+267 YTLYNIKVADWFTQG
-282 DMNNDGILDE
+282 DTNNDGILDE
-292 KDALTTKDG
+292 KDTD
-301 KEGWTNALAAKG
+301 WTNALEAKG
-313 YKTYQKGTIFA
+313 YKTYQPGTIFA

-332 ATADATLE
+332 ATAAATLE
-340 LQLLDETGEI
+340 LQLLDASGEI
-350 LKSWTVAMATAQPT
+350 LKSWTVEMATAQST
-364 GKGVDGV
+364 GQGVDGV
-371 DLTVPETAQNFSFFR
+371 ELTVPETTQNFSFFR

-408 EPEPLDKSQSMIL
+408 QPEPLDKSQSMIL

>member
-1 MKKYFMSVAALAG
+1 MKKFFMSVAALAG

-37 KIAVASTGDKSTRSR
+37 KIAVASTGDKATRGR
-52 DLNSEE
+52 ELNSEE
-58 PGQNIESVA
+58 PAQNIENVA

-79 YQKVIPNWNTD
+79 YHRTITNWNSSE
-90 KVSSIY
+90 VSTVY

-103 ECTLKLEGA
+103 EYTLKLTGA
-112 DRLNAGE
+112 ERLNAGE

-129 ADFKDN
+129 DDFKNN
-135 TNTIESATKGKVVAG
+135 TVETATTGVVAAG
-150 NFTAEVAD
+150 NFSAEVAD
-158 GKAAQEAFAGESSI
+158 VNAAQEAFAGESSI
-172 NLLEN
+172 KLDVN

-199 SIPVEVNSKKVT
+199 SIPFKVNNTEVT
-211 NVRLVARSKNMKLT
+211 NVRLVARSKNTKLT

-232 FTTTTT
+232 FTTT
-238 NSDIMYVVNGSEPTI
+238 NNNIMYVVNGSEAATP
-253 TKDAKFNGSADNDA
+253 DAKFNGSLVNDA
-267 YTVYNIKVAEWFTQG
+267 YTVYNIKVADWFPNG
-282 DMNNDGILDE
+282 DKNNDGVLDE
-292 KDALTTKDG
+292 KDAVTEED
-301 KEGWTNALAAKG
+301 WTNALQGKG
-313 YKTYQKGTIFA
+313 YKTDQKGTIFA

-332 ATADATLE
+332 ATDAATLE
-340 LQLLDETGEI
+340 LQLLDAKGEI
-350 LKSWTVAMATAQPT
+350 LKSWTVEMAAAQPAGQNVEGGNLPKT
-364 GKGVDGV
+364 
-371 DLTVPETAQNFSFFR
+371 ETTQNFSFFR

-395 VDNTDKPGTTTPD
+395 VDNKDSHPGTNPN
-408 EPEPLDKSQSMIL
+408 EPEPLDKSQNIIL

>member
-58 PGQNIESVA
+58 PNQNIENVA
-67 VVIRNKATNAVV
+67 VVIRDKANTVV
-79 YQKVIPNWNTD
+79 YHKIIANWNTEP
-90 KVSSIY
+90 VSKPY

-112 DRLNAGE
+112 ERLNAGE

-129 ADFKDN
+129 ADFK
-135 TNTIESATKGKVVAG
+135 TNTIEGATTGVAAG

-172 NLLEN
+172 NLLAD

-199 SIPVEVNSKKVT
+199 SIPVKVNNKTVT
-211 NVRLVARSKNMKLT
+211 DVRLVARSKNTKLT
-225 YGNFNSS
+225 YGNFNSN
-232 FTTTTT
+232 FTTTT
-238 NSDIMYVVNGSEPTI
+238 NSDVMYVVNGSEAAT
-253 TKDAKFNGSADNDA
+253 TKDAKFNGSAGNDA
-267 YTVYNIKVAEWFTQG
+267 YTVYNIKVADWFTQG
-282 DMNNDGILDE
+282 DTNNDGILDE
-292 KDALTTKDG
+292 KDALTEG
-301 KEGWTNALAAKG
+301 GWTNALADKG
-313 YKTYQKGTIFA
+313 YLTYQPGTIFA

-332 ATADATLE
+332 ATDAATLE
-340 LQLLDETGEI
+340 LQLLDASGEI
-350 LKSWTVAMATAQPT
+350 LKSWTVAMATPQPA
-364 GKGVDGV
+364 GQDVDKV
-371 DLTVPETAQNFSFFR
+371 ALTVPETVQNFSFFR

-395 VDNTDKPGTTTPD
+395 VDNTDKPGTTPD

>member
-67 VVIRNKATNAVV
+67 VVIRNKKTNEVV
-79 YQKVIPNWNTD
+79 YHKVITD
-90 KVSSIY
+90 WKEASSIY

-103 ECTLKLEGA
+103 EYTLKLEKGQ
-112 DRLNAGE
+112 RLNAGE

-129 ADFKDN
+129 ADFKN
-135 TNTIESATKGKVVAG
+135 NTIESATTGVAAG

-158 GKAAQEAFAGESSI
+158 DKAAQEAFAGESSI
-172 NLLEN
+172 KLLEN
-177 HAAINTS
+177 HEGINPS

-211 NVRLVARSKNMKLT
+211 NVRLVARSKNTKLT

-232 FTTTTT
+232 FTTT
-238 NSDIMYVVNGSEPTI
+238 NKDIMYVVNGSEPAT
-253 TKDAKFNGSADNDA
+253 TKDAKFNGSAENDA
-267 YTVYNIKVAEWFTQG
+267 YTLYNIKVADWFTHG

-292 KDALTTKDG
+292 KDALIKD
-301 KEGWTNALAAKG
+301 GWTNALADKG
-313 YKTYQKGTIFA
+313 YKTYQQGTIFA

-332 ATADATLE
+332 AADAATLE
-340 LQLLDETGEI
+340 LQLLDANGEI

-364 GKGVDGV
+364 GQGVDGV
-371 DLTVPETAQNFSFFR
+371 ALTVPETAQNFSFFR

-395 VDNTDKPGTTTPD
+395 MDNTDKPGTTTPD

>member
-1 MKKYFMSVAALAG
+1 MSVAALAG

-58 PGQNIESVA
+58 PGQNIENVA
-67 VVIRNKATNAVV
+67 VVIRNKKTNEVV

-90 KVSSIY
+90 KVSSVY

-112 DRLNAGE
+112 ERLNAGE

-129 ADFKDN
+129 ADFKN
-135 TNTIESATKGKVVAG
+135 NTIESATGVVAG

-172 NLLEN
+172 KLLEDY
-177 HAAINTS
+177 AAINPS

-199 SIPVEVNSKKVT
+199 SIPVKVNNKTVT
-211 NVRLVARSKNMKLT
+211 NVRLVARSKNTKLT

-232 FTTTTT
+232 FTTT
-238 NSDIMYVVNGSEPTI
+238 NSDIMYVVNGSEPAT
-253 TKDAKFNGSADNDA
+253 TKDAKFNGSAENDA
-267 YTVYNIKVAEWFTQG
+267 YTLYNIKVADWFTQG
-282 DMNNDGILDE
+282 DTNKDGILDE
-292 KDALTTKDG
+292 KDD
-301 KEGWTNALAAKG
+301 WTNALAGKG
-313 YKTYQKGTIFA
+313 YLTYQKGTIFA

-332 ATADATLE
+332 AANAATLE
-340 LQLLDETGEI
+340 LQLLDVNGDI
-350 LKSWTVAMATAQPT
+350 LKSWTVAMATTQPA
-364 GKGVDGV
+364 GQGVDGV
-371 DLTVPETAQNFSFFR
+371 ALTVPETAQNFSFFR

-395 VDNTDKPGTTTPD
+395 VDNTDKPGTTPD
-408 EPEPLDKSQSMIL
+408 QPEPLDKSQSMIL

>member
-58 PGQNIESVA
+58 PDQNIENVA

-79 YQKVIPNWNTD
+79 YQEVITNWNTD
-90 KVSSIY
+90 PVSKSY
-96 TDNGHGR
+96 TENGHGR
-103 ECTLKLEGA
+103 ECTLKLEK
-112 DRLNAGE
+112 DQRLNAGE

-135 TNTIESATKGKVVAG
+135 TNTIESATMGKVVPG
-150 NFTAEVAD
+150 NFTAEVPD
-158 GKAAQEAFAGESSI
+158 DKAAQEAFAGESSI

-199 SIPVEVNSKKVT
+199 SIPVEVNGKKVT
-211 NVRLVARSKNMKLT
+211 DVRLVARSKNMKLT
-225 YGNFNSS
+225 YGNFNSN
-232 FTTTTT
+232 FTTT
-238 NSDIMYVVNGSEPTI
+238 NDKIMYVVNGSEPAT
-253 TKDAKFNGSADNDA
+253 TKDAKFNGSAENDA
-267 YTVYNIKVAEWFTQG
+267 YTVYNIKVTDWFTNS
-282 DMNNDGILDE
+282 DTNKDGILDE
-292 KDALTTKDG
+292 KDDWINPLKSKGYLTT
-301 KEGWTNALAAKG
+301 
-313 YKTYQKGTIFA
+313 QKGTIFA

-332 ATADATLE
+332 ATDAATLE
-340 LQLLDETGEI
+340 LQLLDASGEI

-364 GKGVDGV
+364 GQDVEKAK
-371 DLTVPETAQNFSFFR
+371 LPAETVQNFSFFR

>member
-1 MKKYFMSVAALAG
+1 MSVAALAG

-58 PGQNIESVA
+58 PGQNIENVA

-79 YQKVIPNWNTD
+79 YQKVITNWNLET
-90 KVSSIY
+90 VSKPY

-103 ECTLKLEGA
+103 ECTLKLEGD

-135 TNTIESATKGKVVAG
+135 TNTIESATKGKVVPG
-150 NFTAEVAD
+150 NFTAEVPD
-158 GKAAQEAFAGESSI
+158 DKAAQEAFAGESSI

-199 SIPVEVNSKKVT
+199 SIPFKVNNKTVT
-211 NVRLVARSKNMKLT
+211 NVRLVARSKNTKLT
-225 YGNFNSS
+225 YGNFNSN
-232 FTTTTT
+232 FTTT
-238 NSDIMYVVNGSEPTI
+238 NDKIMYVVNGSEPATP
-253 TKDAKFNGSADNDA
+253 KDAKFNGSAENDA
-267 YTVYNIKVAEWFTQG
+267 YTVYNIKVDEWFTNG
-282 DMNNDGILDE
+282 DTNNDGILDE
-292 KDALTTKDG
+292 KD
-301 KEGWTNALAAKG
+301 EGWKNALADNG
-313 YKTYQKGTIFA
+313 YKTYQPGTIFA

-332 ATADATLE
+332 ATDAATLE
-340 LQLLDETGEI
+340 LQLLDASGEI

-364 GKGVDGV
+364 GQDVEKAT
-371 DLTVPETAQNFSFFR
+371 LPAETVQNFSFFR

>member
-37 KIAVASTGDKSTRSR
+37 KIAVASTGDKATRGR

-58 PGQNIESVA
+58 PDQKIENVT
-67 VVIRNKATNAVV
+67 VVIRDKKTNTVV
-79 YQKVIPNWNTD
+79 YKGDILQWYTESKP
-90 KVSSIY
+90 Y

-103 ECTLKLEGA
+103 EYTLKLEG
-112 DRLNAGE
+112 DQRLNAGE

-129 ADFKDN
+129 TDFK
-135 TNTIESATKGKVVAG
+135 TNTIVDAKKGEVAAG
-150 NFTAEVAD
+150 NFTAEVPD
-158 GKAAQEAFAGESSI
+158 GNAAQEAFAGESSI
-172 NLLEN
+172 KLDVN

-199 SIPVEVNSKKVT
+199 SIPVKVDNKDVT

-232 FTTTTT
+232 FTTT
-238 NSDIMYVVNGSEPTI
+238 NDKIMYVVNGSVPAT
-253 TKDAKFNGSADNDA
+253 TKDAKFKGSTENDA
-267 YTVYNIKVAEWFTQG
+267 YTIYNIKVTDWFHNG
-282 DMNNDGILDE
+282 DTNNDGILDE
-292 KDALTTKDG
+292 KDALTEAD
-301 KEGWTNALAAKG
+301 WTNALETKG
-313 YKTYQKGTIFA
+313 YKTDQRGTIFA
-324 GGFAVPFA
+324 GGFAIPFA
-332 ATADATLE
+332 ATDEATLE
-340 LQLLDETGEI
+340 LQLLDVNGDI
-350 LKSWTVAMATAQPT
+350 LKAWPVKMATAQPAGQNVEGT
-364 GKGVDGV
+364 ALSV
-371 DLTVPETAQNFSFFR
+371 TETEQNFSFFR

-395 VDNTDKPGTTTPD
+395 MDNKDSHTPGTNPN
-408 EPEPLDKSQSMIL
+408 EPEPLDKAQSIIL

>member
-1 MKKYFMSVAALAG
+1 MSVAALAG

-58 PGQNIESVA
+58 PGQNIENVA
-67 VVIRNKATNAVV
+67 VVIRDKANKVV
-79 YQKVIPNWNTD
+79 YQKVITNWNTD
-90 KVSSIY
+90 PVSKPY
-96 TDNGHGR
+96 TENGHGR
-103 ECTLKLEGA
+103 ECTLKLEK
-112 DRLNAGE
+112 DQRLNAGK

-135 TNTIESATKGKVVAG
+135 TNTIESATMGKVVPG
-150 NFTAEVAD
+150 NFTAEVPD
-158 GKAAQEAFAGESSI
+158 DKAAQEAFAGESSI

-199 SIPVEVNSKKVT
+199 SIPVEVNGKKVT
-211 NVRLVARSKNMKLT
+211 DVRLVARSKNMKLT
-225 YGNFNSS
+225 YGNFNSN
-232 FTTTTT
+232 FTTT
-238 NSDIMYVVNGSEPTI
+238 NDKIMYVVNGSEPAT
-253 TKDAKFNGSADNDA
+253 TKDAKFNGSAENDA
-267 YTVYNIKVAEWFTQG
+267 YTVYNIKVTDWFTNS
-282 DMNNDGILDE
+282 DTNKDGILDE
-292 KDALTTKDG
+292 KDDWINPLKSKGYLTT
-301 KEGWTNALAAKG
+301 
-313 YKTYQKGTIFA
+313 QKGTIFA

-332 ATADATLE
+332 ATDAATLE
-340 LQLLDETGEI
+340 LQLLDASGEI

-364 GKGVDGV
+364 GQDVEKAK
-371 DLTVPETAQNFSFFR
+371 LPAETVQNFSFFR

>member
-58 PGQNIESVA
+58 PDQKIENVA
-67 VVIRNKATNAVV
+67 VVIRNKKTNEVV
-79 YQKVIPNWNTD
+79 YQKVITNWNTD
-90 KVSSIY
+90 PVSKLY
-96 TDNGHGR
+96 TENGHGR

-112 DRLNAGE
+112 ERLNAGE

-129 ADFKDN
+129 DDFKN
-135 TNTIESATKGKVVAG
+135 NTIESATTGVVAG

-199 SIPVEVNSKKVT
+199 SIPVKVNNKTVT
-211 NVRLVARSKNMKLT
+211 NVRLVARSKNTKLT

-232 FTTTTT
+232 FTTT
-238 NSDIMYVVNGSEPTI
+238 NNNIMYVVNGSEAAT
-253 TKDAKFNGSADNDA
+253 TKDAKFKGSADNDA
-267 YTVYNIKVAEWFTQG
+267 YTLYNIKVAEWFTQG

-292 KDALTTKDG
+292 KDALMTTKDG
-301 KEGWTNALAAKG
+301 KEGWTNALESKG

-340 LQLLDETGEI
+340 LQLLDASGEI
-350 LKSWTVAMATAQPT
+350 LKSWTVAMATPQPT
-364 GKGVDGV
+364 GQDVEKATLPVA
-371 DLTVPETAQNFSFFR
+371 ETAQNFSFFR

-395 VDNTDKPGTTTPD
+395 MDNTTTPGTTPD
-408 EPEPLDKSQSMIL
+408 QPEPLDKSQSMIL

>member
-1 MKKYFMSVAALAG
+1 MKKSFMSVAALAG

-37 KIAVASTGDKSTRSR
+37 KIAVASTGDKATRGR

-58 PGQNIESVA
+58 PGQKIESVT
-67 VVIRNKATNAVV
+67 VVIRNKKTNAVV
-79 YQKVIPNWNTD
+79 YKGDISKWNT
-90 KVSSIY
+90 VSKPY
-96 TDNGHGR
+96 TDNGHGC
-103 ECTLKLEGA
+103 EYTLKLEGA

-129 ADFKDN
+129 EDFKN
-135 TNTIESATKGKVVAG
+135 NTIENATGVVAG
-150 NFTAEVAD
+150 NFSAEVAD

-172 NLLEN
+172 NLDVD

-199 SIPVEVNSKKVT
+199 SIPFKVNNKQVT
-211 NVRLVARSKNMKLT
+211 NVRLVARSKNTKLT

-232 FTTTTT
+232 FTTT
-238 NSDIMYVVNGSEPTI
+238 NNDIMYVVNGSEPATP
-253 TKDAKFNGSADNDA
+253 KDAKFNGSTENDA
-267 YTVYNIKVAEWFTQG
+267 YTVYNIKVTDWFTEG
-282 DMNNDGILDE
+282 DKNNDGILDE
-292 KDALTTKDG
+292 KDGGWKNVLKD
-301 KEGWTNALAAKG
+301 KG
-313 YKTYQKGTIFA
+313 YLTDQEGTIFA
-324 GGFAVPFA
+324 GGFAIPFA
-332 ATADATLE
+332 ATGEATLE
-340 LQLLDETGEI
+340 LQLLDVNGDI
-350 LKSWTVAMATAQPT
+350 LKAWPVKMATAQPAGQNVEGT
-364 GKGVDGV
+364 ALSV
-371 DLTVPETAQNFSFFR
+371 TETEQNFSFFR

-395 VDNTDKPGTTTPD
+395 MDNKDSHTPGTNPN
-408 EPEPLDKSQSMIL
+408 EPEPLDKAQSIIL

>member
-58 PGQNIESVA
+58 PDQKIENVA
-67 VVIRNKATNAVV
+67 VVIRNKKTNEVV
-79 YQKVIPNWNTD
+79 YQKVITNWNTD
-90 KVSSIY
+90 PVSKPY
-96 TDNGHGR
+96 TENGHGR

-112 DRLNAGE
+112 ERLNAGE

-129 ADFKDN
+129 DDFKN
-135 TNTIESATKGKVVAG
+135 NTIESATTGVVAG

-199 SIPVEVNSKKVT
+199 SIPVKVNNKTVT
-211 NVRLVARSKNMKLT
+211 NVRLVARSKNTKLT

-232 FTTTTT
+232 FTTT
-238 NSDIMYVVNGSEPTI
+238 NDKIMYVVNGSEAAT
-253 TKDAKFNGSADNDA
+253 TKDAKFNGSTDNDA
-267 YTVYNIKVAEWFTQG
+267 YTVYNIKVADWFTNS
-282 DMNNDGILDE
+282 DTNKDGILDE
-292 KDALTTKDG
+292 KDD
-301 KEGWTNALAAKG
+301 WTNPLEAEG
-313 YKTYQKGTIFA
+313 YFTYQPGTIFA

-332 ATADATLE
+332 ATAAATLE
-340 LQLLDETGEI
+340 LQLLDASGEI
-350 LKSWTVAMATAQPT
+350 LKSWTVEMATAQPA
-364 GKGVDGV
+364 GQDVEKAALPVA
-371 DLTVPETAQNFSFFR
+371 ETTQNFSFFR

-395 VDNTDKPGTTTPD
+395 VDNTKDKPGTTTPD
-408 EPEPLDKSQSMIL
+408 QPEPLDKSQSMIL